1 MRCIVT
7 AGPTF
12 EPLDEVRRLTNFSTG
27 RLGTELANFLQAA
40 GGDVSLLFGEQS
52 TWTGPV
58 SARNVIRFGST
69 AQLSDELESLST
81 QEPIRVFHTSAVSD
95 FSFGK
100 IWASDPDGIRRELT
114 GGKISTRAGELLAE
128 LIPTPKLIRNL
139 RVWYPNAFLVGW
151 KYEVD
156 GDRDEIVR
164 KAMDQILENKTDLAV
179 ANGPAYGNGFGV
191 VDSRGEVTHFEDR
204 EGLFEFLSAQPGRS

>member
-40 GGDVSLLFGEQS
+40 GGDVSLLLGEQS
-52 TWTGPV
+52 TWNGPV
-58 SARNVIRFGST
+58 LTRNLIRFGST
-69 AQLSDELESLST
+69 ASLSDELESLST
-81 QEPIRVFHTSAVSD
+81 REPIHVFHTSAVSD
-95 FSFGK
+95 FAFGR
-100 IWASDPDGIRRELT
+100 IWASDPDGIRSELT

-164 KAMDQILENKTDLAV
+164 KAMDQIRENKTDLAV

-191 VDSRGEVTHFEDR
+191 VDSRGTVNHFEDR
-204 EGLFEFLSAQPGRS
+204 EGLFECLSARPGRS